1 MTDPATTAP
10 ALGELLK
17 DAPTNWG
24 KWGDDD
30 EVGAL
35 NYLGPEQVLAAVGLV
50 SAGKVFTLQR
60 LIGDPKGDPVW
71 PGRTPAVRTQVLDEG
86 DWDEGGKGPAY
97 PGGLHYADDKI
108 DAYLQGSTQY
118 DALGHLWYD
127 GKIYNGYDART
138 TIGGL
143 QKASVEPIAQRG
155 VVGRGVLLDM
165 ARFRGKATLD
175 KGETF
180 THEDL
185 LACAQ
190 AQGVEIRKRDIL
202 LVRTNFLHLYHEQG
216 DAFYEGFNE
225 PGLVYSPELV
235 QWFADMEI
243 PNLVTDTIA
252 NEVTMDP
259 NNGVALVLHSAL
271 MRNLGV
277 TLTEIADLEQL
288 ADDCAE
294 DGRYDFLYVAAPA
307 EGGQGR
313 RHPGQPRRHQVG
325 TRERLR
331 RAPLARALRRP
342 AARLR
347 HRVRRRAQHVPGR
360 RREGPR
366 RRRPALLRR
375 RDHPAG
381 AGRAQRRPGR
391 RPARQR
397 VLPR

>member
-1 MTDPATTAP
+1 MTENPTTVP
-10 ALGELLK
+10 DLVDLLK

-24 KWGDDD
+24 KWGPDD

-35 NYLGPEQVLAAVGLV
+35 NYLGAEQVLAAVRLV
-50 SAGKVFTLQR
+50 SSGKVFTLQR
-60 LIGDPKGDPVW
+60 LIGVPKGDPVW
-71 PGRTPAVRTQVLDEG
+71 PGRTPAERTQVLDEG

-97 PGGLHYADDKI
+97 PGGLHYADDKL

-127 GKIYNGYDART
+127 GKLWNGFDART

-143 QKASVEPIAQRG
+143 DKASVEPIAQRG
-155 VVGRGVLLDM
+155 VVGRAVLLDM
-165 ARFRGKATLD
+165 ARFRGKNTLD

-185 LACAQ
+185 MACAQ
-190 AQGVEIRKRDIL
+190 AQGVRIEKRDIL
-202 LVRTNFLHLYHEQG
+202 IVRTNFLQLFFEQG
-216 DAFYEGFNE
+216 PAFYEGFNE

-252 NEVTMDP
+252 NEVTTDP
-259 NNGVALVLHSAL
+259 NNGVALVLHNAL

-294 DGRYDFLYVAAPA
+294 DGQYAFLYVAAPLKVA
-307 EGGQGR
+307 KGSGS
-313 RHPGQPRRHQVG
+313 PVNPV
-325 TRERLR
+325 
-331 RAPLARALRRP
+331 
-342 AARLR
+342 
-347 HRVRRRAQHVPGR
+347 VIK
-360 RREGPR
+360 
-366 RRRPALLRR
+366 
-375 RDHPAG
+375 
-381 AGRAQRRPGR
+381 
-391 RPARQR
+391 
-397 VLPR
+397 